1 MKRLLLG
8 LIAAIVLATTHAF
21 AADLW
26 APPPMPYKAPPPPP
40 TPAWDWTGF
49 YLGIDVGAAWATD
62 TVSPTVADPT
72 GPTGTFPRSNKLS
85 TSGPLGGATIGFNY
99 QLSSFVFGIEGDI
112 GALALANSVA
122 DSGSGSLVEIDSI
135 NNGWYGDATGR
146 LGFAFG
152 PALIYGKGGWAYFGG
167 QGSTTT
173 GAPGYSVTQTG
184 SFTGWTYGGGLEY
197 RLGGPWSAKIEYL
210 HFAFGTKDASLTAVT
225 AAPVGTVYPYANA
238 LSVDTV
244 KFGLNYKFGMGP
256 RAPLYPSGPIFT
268 RD

>member
-1 MKRLLLG
+1 MKRSLFAV
-8 LIAAIVLATTHAF
+8 AAVIVLSATPVF

-26 APPPMPYKAPPPPP
+26 SPPPMPYKAPPPPA

-62 TVSPTVADPT
+62 TVSPTVAESAIF
-72 GPTGTFPRSNKLS
+72 GTTYPRSNKLS

-112 GALALANSVA
+112 GAMALANSLA
-122 DSGSGSLVEIDSI
+122 DPGSGSLVETDSI

-146 LGFAFG
+146 LGFVWG
-152 PALIYGKGGWAYFGG
+152 PALLYGKGGWAYFGG
-167 QGSTTT
+167 QGSTATTVAGISGSQT
-173 GAPGYSVTQTG
+173 GA
-184 SFTGWTYGGGLEY
+184 FTGWTYGGGLEY
-197 RLGGPWSAKIEYL
+197 RLGGPWSAKVEYL
-210 HFAFGTKDASLTAVT
+210 HFAFGTKDASLIDA
-225 AAPVGTVYPYANA
+225 GTVYPYANA

-244 KFGLNYKFGMGP
+244 KFGLNYKFGLGP
-256 RAPLYPSGPIFT
+256 MAPYMPSGPIFT

>member
-26 APPPMPYKAPPPPP
+26 APPPVPYKAPPPP

-62 TVSPTVADPT
+62 TVSPTNSADP
-72 GPTGTFPRSNKLS
+72 GTFPRSNTLS

-99 QLSSFVFGIEGDI
+99 QLSSFVFGVEGDF
-112 GALALANSVA
+112 GAMALASSIA
-122 DSGSGSLVEIDSI
+122 DPGSAIAEIDSI

-152 PALIYGKGGWAYFGG
+152 PALLYGKGGWAIFGG

-173 GAPGYSVTQTG
+173 TFGGYSATQSG
-184 SFTGWTYGGGLEY
+184 NFTGWTYGGGLEY
-197 RLGGPWSAKIEYL
+197 KLGGPWSAKIEYM

-225 AAPVGTVYPYANA
+225 ATPVGTVYPYANS
-238 LSVDTV
+238 LSVDTI
-244 KFGLNYKFGMGP
+244 KFGLNYTFGMGP
-256 RAPLYPSGPIFT
+256 LTPLCCAPSGQIFT
-268 RD
+268 K

>member
-62 TVSPTVADPT
+62 TVSPTVDDPT

-99 QLSSFVFGIEGDI
+99 QLSSFVFGVEGDF
-112 GALALANSVA
+112 GGLAIASSVA
-122 DSGSGSLVEIDSI
+122 DPGSGTLAEIDSV

-146 LGFAFG
+146 LGFVWG
-152 PALIYGKGGWAYFGG
+152 PALLYGKGGWAYFNG

-173 GAPGYSVTQTG
+173 TVAGFTATQTG
-184 SFTGWTYGGGLEY
+184 AFTGWTYGGGLEY
-197 RLGGPWSAKIEYL
+197 RLGGPWSAKVEYL
-210 HFAFGTKDASLTAVT
+210 HFAFGTKDASITDTAGVL
-225 AAPVGTVYPYANA
+225 PYANA

-256 RAPLYPSGPIFT
+256 LAPLYPSGPIFT

>member
-49 YLGIDVGAAWATD
+49 YIGVDVGAAWATD
-62 TVSPTVADPT
+62 TVSPTIDD
-72 GPTGTFPRSNKLS
+72 TGTFPRSNKLS

-99 QLSSFVFGIEGDI
+99 QLSSFVFGVEGDI
-112 GALALANSVA
+112 GGLAIANSIA
-122 DSGSGSLVEIDSI
+122 DPGLVGEFDSI

-152 PALIYGKGGWAYFGG
+152 PALLYGKGGWAFFNG
-167 QGSTTT
+167 QASTSLAGATAT
-173 GAPGYSVTQTG
+173 GTG
-184 SFTGWTYGGGLEY
+184 MFTGWTYGGGLEY

-210 HFAFGTKDASLTAVT
+210 HFAFGTKDASLTDV
-225 AAPVGTVYPYANA
+225 VGVLPYANA

-256 RAPLYPSGPIFT
+256 LAPLYPSGPIFT

>member
-62 TVSPTVADPT
+62 TVSPTIDD
-72 GPTGTFPRSNKLS
+72 GGTAVFPRSNKLS

-99 QLSSFVFGIEGDI
+99 QLSSFVFGVEGDF
-112 GALALANSVA
+112 GGLAIASSVA
-122 DSGSGSLVEIDSI
+122 DPGSGTLAEIDSI

-146 LGFAFG
+146 LGFVWG
-152 PALIYGKGGWAYFGG
+152 PALLYGKGGWAIFNG
-167 QGSTTT
+167 QASTTT
-173 GAPGYSVTQTG
+173 ALAGYSATQSG

-197 RLGGPWSAKIEYL
+197 RLGGPWSAKVEYL

-244 KFGLNYKFGMGP
+244 KFGLNYKFGMGLL
-256 RAPLYPSGPIFT
+256 APLYPSGPIFT

>member
-1 MKRLLLG
+1 MKRLFVG
-8 LIAAIVLATTHAF
+8 LIAATVLATTHAF

-26 APPPMPYKAPPPPP
+26 APPPMPYKALPPPA
-40 TPAWDWTGF
+40 PAWDWTGF
-49 YLGIDVGAAWATD
+49 YLGLDVGAAWATD
-62 TVSPTVADPT
+62 TVSPTIDDP
-72 GPTGTFPRSNKLS
+72 GTFPRSNKLS

-99 QLSSFVFGIEGDI
+99 QLSSFLFGIEGDI
-112 GALALANSVA
+112 GALALANSLA
-122 DSGSGSLVEIDSI
+122 DPGSSLGEVDSI

-146 LGFAFG
+146 LGFVWG
-152 PALIYGKGGWAYFGG
+152 PALLYGKGGWAFFNG
-167 QGSTTT
+167 QASTTT
-173 GAPGYSVTQTG
+173 ALAGYSATQSGT
-184 SFTGWTYGGGLEY
+184 FTGWTYGGGIEY

-244 KFGLNYKFGMGP
+244 KFGLNYKFGIGP
-256 RAPLYPSGPIFT
+256 LAPLYPSGPIFT